1 MARQSPAPSQ
11 TSCTM
16 NFLLDKEKELMK
28 LNNEI
33 DERNK
38 KIGSESPQ
46 KRSMLPRARAS
57 APKQR
62 TGSRSRPVSRA
73 NSLGGSTRDNKERED
88 GEKFVWAPLSN
99 QPNTYIWAPLS
110 QEDLHENGNISV
122 RNVKPKKIKKH
133 QENSVKN
140 SCESIVEK
148 ASTENPNNSYGDD
161 IHNGEGHTGDMDG
174 ELSEFCDDMKNSNN
188 KAEQTQM
195 RMLNVKIRGLETA
208 LDKLN
213 FEKSEVSQEKDQLD
227 KEIKIIDDQRR
238 RLDVT
243 NRNLSTQLEKN
254 KGELEDVRHKFS
266 VLEEDNSL
274 LKKEIEDA
282 KKESKKNLSKKS
294 SSDIRLN
301 RALEEAAKLRG
312 QLQAAERDKKDAI
325 ESGKKSVDELTLKT
339 KFLEKQ
345 RNELLTGFKKQME
358 LIDVLKRQKLHLEA
372 AHVLKY
378 TEEEFMQTLDWKP
391 GQTPGAGAG
400 QTQAAAAGN

>member
-1 MARQSPAPSQ
+1 
-11 TSCTM
+11 
-16 NFLLDKEKELMK
+16 MK

-62 TGSRSRPVSRA
+62 AGSRSRPVSRA
-73 NSLGGSTRDNKERED
+73 NSLSGNNREKESGD

-110 QEDLHENGNISV
+110 QEDLNENGNISV
-122 RNVKPKKIKKH
+122 RNVKPKKTKKQ
-133 QENSVKN
+133 QENGIKN
-140 SCESIVEK
+140 SCENIVEK
-148 ASTENPNNSYGDD
+148 ASIENLDYSNGDV
-161 IHNGEGHTGDMDG
+161 HNGDEMDG
-174 ELSEFCDDMKNSNN
+174 EFSEFSDDTKNSNN

-213 FEKSEVSQEKDQLD
+213 FEKSEISQEKDQLD

-243 NRNLSTQLEKN
+243 NRNQSTHLEKN
-254 KGELEDVRHKFS
+254 KGELEDIRHKFS
-266 VLEEDNSL
+266 VLEEDNNL

-282 KKESKKNLSKKS
+282 KRESKKNLSKKS

-391 GQTPGAGAG
+391 GQTPGPGAAHT
-400 QTQAAAAGN
+400 QTAAAGN

>member
-1 MARQSPAPSQ
+1 
-11 TSCTM
+11 M
-16 NFLLDKEKELMK
+16 NFLLDKEKELLK

-38 KIGSESPQ
+38 KIGSESPP

-57 APKQR
+57 ATKQR
-62 TGSRSRPVSRA
+62 ASSRSRPVSRA
-73 NSLGGSTRDNKERED
+73 NSLGGNNREKENGD

-110 QEDLHENGNISV
+110 QEDLNENGNISV
-122 RNVKPKKIKKH
+122 RNAKPKKTKKQP
-133 QENSVKN
+133 QENSVKTSWEN
-140 SCESIVEK
+140 IVEK
-148 ASTENPNNSYGDD
+148 ACTENPDYSHSGDV
-161 IHNGEGHTGDMDG
+161 HNGDGHNGDMDG
-174 ELSEFCDDMKNSNN
+174 ELSEFGDDMKNSNN

-243 NRNLSTQLEKN
+243 NRNLSTNLEKN
-254 KGELEDVRHKFS
+254 KGELEDIRHKFS
-266 VLEEDNSL
+266 VLEEDNNL

-282 KKESKKNLSKKS
+282 KRESKKNLSKKS

-391 GQTPGAGAG
+391 GQTPGPGAAQA
-400 QTQAAAAGN
+400 QTAAAGN

>member
-1 MARQSPAPSQ
+1 
-11 TSCTM
+11 M
-16 NFLLDKEKELMK
+16 NFLLDKERELMK

-46 KRSMLPRARAS
+46 KRSLLPRARAS

-62 TGSRSRPVSRA
+62 AGSRSRPVSRA
-73 NSLGGSTRDNKERED
+73 NSLGGNNREKENGD

-110 QEDLHENGNISV
+110 QEDLNENGNISV
-122 RNVKPKKIKKH
+122 RNVKPKKTKKQ
-133 QENSVKN
+133 QENGIKN
-140 SCESIVEK
+140 SCENIVEK
-148 ASTENPNNSYGDD
+148 ASIENLDYSNGDVQ
-161 IHNGEGHTGDMDG
+161 NGDDMDG
-174 ELSEFCDDMKNSNN
+174 EFSEFSDDTKNSNN

-213 FEKSEVSQEKDQLD
+213 FEKSEISQEKDQLD

-243 NRNLSTQLEKN
+243 NRNLSTHLEKN

-266 VLEEDNSL
+266 VLEEDNNL

-282 KKESKKNLSKKS
+282 KRESKKNLSKKS

-391 GQTPGAGAG
+391 GQTPGTGVVHS
-400 QTQAAAAGN
+400 QTAAAGN

>member
-1 MARQSPAPSQ
+1 
-11 TSCTM
+11 M
-16 NFLLDKEKELMK
+16 NFLLDKERELMK

-62 TGSRSRPVSRA
+62 AGSRSRPVSRA
-73 NSLGGSTRDNKERED
+73 NSLGGNNREKENGD
-88 GEKFVWAPLSN
+88 TEKFVWAPLSN

-110 QEDLHENGNISV
+110 QEDLNENGNISV
-122 RNVKPKKIKKH
+122 RNVKPKKTKKQ
-133 QENSVKN
+133 QENGIKN
-140 SCESIVEK
+140 SCENIVEK
-148 ASTENPNNSYGDD
+148 ASIENLDYSNGDV
-161 IHNGEGHTGDMDG
+161 HNGDEMDG
-174 ELSEFCDDMKNSNN
+174 EFSELSDDTKNSNN

-213 FEKSEVSQEKDQLD
+213 FEKSEISQEKDQLD

-243 NRNLSTQLEKN
+243 NRNQSTHLEKN
-254 KGELEDVRHKFS
+254 KGELEDIRHKFS
-266 VLEEDNSL
+266 VLEEDNNL

-282 KKESKKNLSKKS
+282 KRESKKNLSKKS

-391 GQTPGAGAG
+391 GQTPGPGAAHS
-400 QTQAAAAGN
+400 QTAAAGN

>member
-1 MARQSPAPSQ
+1 
-11 TSCTM
+11 M
-16 NFLLDKEKELMK
+16 NFLLDKERELMK

-46 KRSMLPRARAS
+46 KKSMLPRARAS

-62 TGSRSRPVSRA
+62 VGSRSRPVSRA
-73 NSLGGSTRDNKERED
+73 NSLGGNNREKENGD

-110 QEDLHENGNISV
+110 QEDLNENGNISV
-122 RNVKPKKIKKH
+122 RNAKPKKTKKP
-133 QENSVKN
+133 QENGVKN
-140 SCESIVEK
+140 SCENIVEK
-148 ASTENPNNSYGDD
+148 ASIENLDYSNGDV
-161 IHNGEGHTGDMDG
+161 HNGDDMDG
-174 ELSEFCDDMKNSNN
+174 EFSEFSDDTKNSNN

-213 FEKSEVSQEKDQLD
+213 FEKSEISQEKDQLD

-243 NRNLSTQLEKN
+243 NRNLSTHLEKN

-266 VLEEDNSL
+266 VLEEDNNL

-282 KKESKKNLSKKS
+282 KRESKKNLSKKS

-391 GQTPGAGAG
+391 GQTPGPGAAHS
-400 QTQAAAAGN
+400 QTAAAGN

>member
-1 MARQSPAPSQ
+1 
-11 TSCTM
+11 
-16 NFLLDKEKELMK
+16 MK

-46 KRSMLPRARAS
+46 KKSMLPRARAS

-62 TGSRSRPVSRA
+62 AGSRSRPVSRA
-73 NSLGGSTRDNKERED
+73 NSLGGNNRERENGD

-110 QEDLHENGNISV
+110 QEDLNENGNISV
-122 RNVKPKKIKKH
+122 RNVKPKKTKRQ
-133 QENSVKN
+133 QENGIKN
-140 SCESIVEK
+140 SCENIVEK
-148 ASTENPNNSYGDD
+148 ASIENLDYSNGDV
-161 IHNGEGHTGDMDG
+161 HNGDEMDG
-174 ELSEFCDDMKNSNN
+174 EFSEFSDDTKNSNN

-213 FEKSEVSQEKDQLD
+213 FEKSEISQEKDQLD

-243 NRNLSTQLEKN
+243 NRNQSTHLEKN
-254 KGELEDVRHKFS
+254 KGELEDIRHKFS
-266 VLEEDNSL
+266 VLEEDNNL

-282 KKESKKNLSKKS
+282 KRESKKNLSKKS

-391 GQTPGAGAG
+391 GQTPG
-400 QTQAAAAGN
+400 QTAAAGN

>member
-1 MARQSPAPSQ
+1 
-11 TSCTM
+11 M
-16 NFLLDKEKELMK
+16 NFLLDKERELMK

-62 TGSRSRPVSRA
+62 AGSRSRPVSRA
-73 NSLGGSTRDNKERED
+73 NSLGGNNREKENGD
-88 GEKFVWAPLSN
+88 TEKFVWAPLSN

-110 QEDLHENGNISV
+110 QEDLNENGNISV
-122 RNVKPKKIKKH
+122 RNVKPKKTKKQ
-133 QENSVKN
+133 QENGIKN
-140 SCESIVEK
+140 SCENIVEK
-148 ASTENPNNSYGDD
+148 ASIENLDYSNGDV
-161 IHNGEGHTGDMDG
+161 HNGDEMDG
-174 ELSEFCDDMKNSNN
+174 EFSEFSDDTKNSNN

-213 FEKSEVSQEKDQLD
+213 FEKSEISQEKDQLD

-243 NRNLSTQLEKN
+243 NRNQSTHLEKN
-254 KGELEDVRHKFS
+254 KGELEDIRHKFS
-266 VLEEDNSL
+266 VLEEDNNL

-282 KKESKKNLSKKS
+282 KRESKKNLSKKS

-391 GQTPGAGAG
+391 GQTPGPGAAHS
-400 QTQAAAAGN
+400 QTAAAGN